1 MNNDDTMNLA
11 DEINATKSLLESTEK
26 QITTLDRAMQDLS
39 TTLAVLK
46 ERDNF
51 TESETRVSIGSG
63 LFLKAKIENSDSV
76 MLPIGSD
83 IYTDTDAETA
93 RKKIEANIMELQKS
107 LDSLASRQTDLRVRY
122 ENLVAIAQSVSQQE
136 LKRQ

>member
-63 LFLKAKIENSDSV
+63 MFLKAKIENSDSV

>member
-1 MNNDDTMNLA
+1 MNDDDTMNLA

-63 LFLKAKIENSDSV
+63 MFLKAKIENSDSV